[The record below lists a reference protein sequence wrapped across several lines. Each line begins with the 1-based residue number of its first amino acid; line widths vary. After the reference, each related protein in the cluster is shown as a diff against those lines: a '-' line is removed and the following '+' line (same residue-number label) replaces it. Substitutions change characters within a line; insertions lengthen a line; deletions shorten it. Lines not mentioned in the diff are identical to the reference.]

1 MSLPA
6 STLVVM
12 SVTVHLPEALARRV
26 TEAAAARHTTP
37 EQVALE
43 AIEAQLPAEEAPD
56 VLETFI
62 GSGAS
67 GRGDLALRHREIL
80 AEEFSDKTARDS

>member
-1 MSLPA
+1 MSPLTSRLMVMPL
-6 STLVVM
+6 TL
-12 SVTVHLPEALARRV
+12 HLPEELARRV
-26 TEAAAARHTTP
+26 TKAAAARHQTP

-43 AIEAQLPAEEAPD
+43 AIEAQLPPEEEPGA
-56 VLETFI
+56 LEAFI

-80 AEEFSDKTARDS
+80 AEELADKTARDI